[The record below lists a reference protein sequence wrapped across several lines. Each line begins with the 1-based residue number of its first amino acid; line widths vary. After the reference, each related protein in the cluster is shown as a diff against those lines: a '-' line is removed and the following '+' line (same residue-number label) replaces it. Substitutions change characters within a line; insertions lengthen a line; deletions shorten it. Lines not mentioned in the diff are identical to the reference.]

1 MNIIIVGC
9 GRIGS
14 TLVEELS
21 GENHDISIID
31 EKAHVVQK
39 LAETHDVLGVIGNG
53 ASYSILSDAGVETAD
68 IIIAVTN
75 SDELNLLCC
84 LIAKKA
90 GRCETV
96 ARVRNPV
103 YYDEI
108 SFIKE
113 EMGISVVPESRNWR
127 NRLQITKIPLQW
139 EVNEA
144 FQRQDQIKYHIHI
157 PLIRWNDI
165 DRCQ

>member
-1 MNIIIVGC
+1 MARTMTFPLLMRKHMLYRN
-9 GRIGS
+9 
-14 TLVEELS
+14 LL
-21 GENHDISIID
+21 
-31 EKAHVVQK
+31 K
-39 LAETHDVLGVIGNG
+39 THDVLGVIGNG

-103 YYDEI
+103 I
-108 SFIKE
+108 
-113 EMGISVVPESRNWR
+113 MMRSVS
-127 NRLQITKIPLQW
+127 
-139 EVNEA
+139 
-144 FQRQDQIKYHIHI
+144 
-157 PLIRWNDI
+157 
-165 DRCQ
+165 

>member
-1 MNIIIVGC
+1 MLYRN
-9 GRIGS
+9 
-14 TLVEELS
+14 LL
-21 GENHDISIID
+21 
-31 EKAHVVQK
+31 KP
-39 LAETHDVLGVIGNG
+39 HDVLGVIGNG

-108 SFIKE
+108 QFHK
-113 EMGISVVPESRNWR
+113 GRDGNFCCAESR
-127 NRLQITKIPLQW
+127 
-139 EVNEA
+139 
-144 FQRQDQIKYHIHI
+144 IKCGI
-157 PLIRWNDI
+157 
-165 DRCQ
+165 